1 MAMRRIFA
9 AFLADERGA
18 TAIEYGLVGG
28 LMAIAI
34 IGGMS
39 NFADANNQTY
49 EKIETEMGA
58 VM

>member
-9 AFLADERGA
+9 AFLADQRGA

-34 IGGMS
+34 IGGMA
-39 NFADANNQTY
+39 NFASANNQTY
-49 EKIETEMGA
+49 EKIEAELGA